1 MSKVIDEIRRQ
12 VRSLPEKGLTSP
24 RVDEENAMCPACATI
39 ALTIA
44 GVSYAVNRLRKQ
56 SAASAERD
64 DAETSA
70 NATNAAA

>member
-1 MSKVIDEIRRQ
+1 
-12 VRSLPEKGLTSP
+12 
-24 RVDEENAMCPACATI
+24 MCPACATI

-64 DAETSA
+64 DAESTA